1 MSYRSPL
8 RNAYGLGSAK
18 DGTHHFM
25 VQRLTGIA
33 LVPLMLWLT
42 YSIACLGGADLASV
56 RDFIAHPLNATL
68 LICLTIAVFYHSSLG
83 IQVVLEDYLHINSL
97 RLTLQI
103 LVNFTNFALA
113 VVSIL
118 AILKL
123 AVAA

>member
-1 MSYRSPL
+1 MSFRSPL
-8 RNAYGLGSAK
+8 SKAYGLGSAK

-25 VQRLTGIA
+25 IQRLTGIA

-42 YSIACLGGADLASV
+42 F
-56 RDFIAHPLNATL
+56 FIANPLNATL
-68 LICLTIAVFYHSSLG
+68 LICLTVSVFYHSSLG
-83 IQVVLEDYLHINSL
+83 MQVVLEDYLRPHWL
-97 RLTLQI
+97 RLTVQI
-103 LVNFTNFALA
+103 LINVANFALA